1 MEGDIIMV
9 NTLIDTVSYGT
20 TTSLASST
28 SATVGESSENLYSA
42 EILSDSVGTS
52 YMGSVTSSTTIP
64 TTAVTAV
71 IGRGVNGYNTVQAV
85 TYIESCSNEEVNDML
100 NQIDELLDENTN
112 TSKDVKTLS
121 KRI

>member
-1 MEGDIIMV
+1 MV

-71 IGRGVNGYNTVQAV
+71 IGQGVNGYNTVQAV